1 MKFNLKKK
9 DHYICPYCFSK
20 HSLTDVDFICKNDPE
35 RCNNAREAIVLKA
48 KNKQNKNEMPD
59 SVYCTECGD
68 KTHIKICPTCQ
79 TELPFAIGEYDDLV
93 FAVIGAKEAG
103 KSHYI
108 AVLIDKI
115 MNQIGSAFNCSLA
128 AVNDETIN
136 RYRNDFYNPVF
147 KRNELIRVTRSAK
160 TDSSVKQPLIYNLTF
175 KEQGILGSLFKS
187 KRISNVVTIAFFDT
201 AGEDLDS
208 EDTMKTVNRYI
219 YNSSGII
226 FLLDPLQLE
235 RVREMLPPGTLLPEQ
250 NTEIEDLL
258 SRTANLVRKAKGIKM
273 DKLIDIPVAVAFSKM
288 DAVESLV
295 DPSSCINYSSNHVG
309 KACFDLGDFE
319 DMNGTMESLVRSWGG
334 ENFANQLSANFKDY
348 AYFGITALGCNPER
362 DKITKLRPHRVE
374 DPFLWLLHKHKLIK
388 AEKRK

>member
-1 MKFNLKKK
+1 MNFNFTKK
-9 DHYICPYCFSK
+9 DYYICPYCFSK
-20 HSLTDVDFICKNDPE
+20 HSLSDVAFVCKNDPE
-35 RCNNAREAIVLKA
+35 LCRNARENRILEPQDVE
-48 KNKQNKNEMPD
+48 NKNEMLD
-59 SVYCTECGD
+59 SLQCSECGE
-68 KTHIKICPTCQ
+68 KTHIKVCPTCHA
-79 TELPFAIGEYDDLV
+79 ELPFAIGQYDDLI

-128 AVNDETIN
+128 AVNDATIS

-147 KRNELIRVTRSAK
+147 KRSELIGVTRSAK

-175 KEQGILGSLFKS
+175 KEQGILGSFFKS

-226 FLLDPLQLE
+226 FLLDPLQLQN
-235 RVREMLPPGTLLPEQ
+235 VREMLPQGTPLPEQ
-250 NTEIEDLL
+250 NTEIEDVL
-258 SRTANLVRKAKGIKM
+258 SRTANLIRKAKGVKV
-273 DKLIDIPVAVAFSKM
+273 DKLIDIPVAVTFSKI

-295 DPSSCINYSSNHVG
+295 DPSSCVNYPSKHINEGS
-309 KACFDLGDFE
+309 FDLSDFQ

-334 ENFANQLSANFKDY
+334 ENFANQLSTNFKDY
-348 AYFGITALGCNPER
+348 AYFGITALGCNPES

-374 DPFLWLLHKHKLIK
+374 DPFLWLLYKHKLIK
-388 AEKRK
+388 SEKRK

>member
-1 MKFNLKKK
+1 MRFNLKKK
-9 DHYICPYCFSK
+9 DYYICPYCFSK
-20 HSLTDVDFICKNDPE
+20 HSLSDVNFICKNDADI
-35 RCNNAREAIVLKA
+35 CKNAREAVVLKPE
-48 KNKQNKNEMPD
+48 NKDSESKMTD
-59 SVYCTECGD
+59 SVVCTECGD

-79 TELPFAIGEYDDLV
+79 AELPFAIGEYDDLV

-115 MNQIGSAFNCSLA
+115 MNQIGSAFDCSLA
-128 AVNDETIN
+128 AVNDATIN

-147 KRNELIRVTRSAK
+147 KRSELIKVTRSAK

-175 KEQGILGSLFKS
+175 KDQGILGSFFKS

-208 EDTMKTVNRYI
+208 EDTMKTVNKYI

-235 RVREMLPPGTLLPEQ
+235 NVRQMLPEGSPLPEQ

-258 SRTANLVRKAKGIKM
+258 SRTANLIRKANDIKM
-273 DKLIDIPVAVAFSKM
+273 NKLIDIPVAVAFSKM
-288 DAVESLV
+288 DAVEALI
-295 DPSSCINYSSNHVG
+295 DPSSCINYTSNHVSKG
-309 KACFDLGDFE
+309 CFDLADFE
-319 DMNGTMESLVRSWGG
+319 DMNGTMEALVRSWGG
-334 ENFANQLSANFKDY
+334 ANFANQLSTNFKDY
-348 AYFGITALGCNPER
+348 AYFGITALGCNPES

-374 DPFLWLLHKHKLIK
+374 DPFLWLLYKQKLIK
-388 AEKRK
+388 ADKRK